1 MADSASATGTP
12 TANPAASP
20 PLAPLKRAMPPQRWL
35 IAKLHAGQSATLA
48 AELAREARLPPVL
61 AELLVAR
68 GINTAAEAFAFLN
81 PEPAHLHD
89 PFLMLGMSAAVDRLE
104 RAIAAREPILLYG
117 DYDVDGT
124 VAVVLLKTAIEM
136 LGGPAIGS
144 GPNLVR
150 FHVPH
155 RLRDGY
161 GMQSSVLEAA
171 YAEGIRVV
179 VTVDTG
185 MRAFAEAETAKRL
198 GLDLI
203 ITDHHLPEAHDRL
216 PAALAILNP
225 NQPGCAYPEKNLCG
239 AAIALKLAQ
248 ALLEKSCI
256 ERPCL
261 EKPDSVRRDPARLR
275 EKTLPSFLK
284 MAAIA
289 TIADAVPLHGENRT
303 IAALGLRELRRPVGA
318 GLRALFAASALDPAS
333 KQLTGF
339 DVAFR
344 LAPRINAAGRMD
356 VASDV
361 IELFTTRDSDRATEL
376 AAKLERLNRE
386 RRDVETAALTVI
398 ETRLCS
404 DSEIYDDR
412 LLVIEGDGWHRGVI
426 GILASRV
433 VERTAK
439 PAIVISLEDS
449 PDGKIAHGSGR
460 SVDGFPL
467 LAAIESCADLF
478 TRFGGHAFAVGFA
491 LPAEKLPD
499 LKRRLRDYAN
509 IHLAAREPERLL
521 RIHAELPLDRI
532 TPVLAGWLRKLEPL
546 GHGNPEPIF
555 IARSARLAAPPRI
568 MKARHLCL
576 ELEQTASAPDELAT
590 APKSDPSTLAPSSA
604 IPRRLRASAAPAGS
618 IRAVGWNLA
627 ERSFELRLAQGSL
640 IDVAYRIRE
649 NDHPDFGGLEIEI
662 LGLEPAAMQPV
673 NRSVAANS

>member
-1 MADSASATGTP
+1 
-12 TANPAASP
+12 
-20 PLAPLKRAMPPQRWL
+20 MPPQRWL
-35 IAKLHAGQSATLA
+35 LAEPNPEASAF
-48 AELAREARLPPVL
+48 LAREARLPLVL
-61 AELLVAR
+61 AELLIAR
-68 GINTAAEAFAFLN
+68 GITTAAEAFAFLN
-81 PEPAHLHD
+81 PEPSHLHD
-89 PFLMLGMSAAVDRLE
+89 PFLMLGMSTAVERLE
-104 RAIAAREPILLYG
+104 RAIAARESILLYG

-136 LGGPAIGS
+136 LGGE
-144 GPNLVR
+144 VR

-161 GMQSSVLEAA
+161 GMQSSVLESA
-171 YAEGIRVV
+171 YTEGVRVV

-185 MRAFAEAETAKRL
+185 MRAFAEAETARRL

-203 ITDHHLPEAHDRL
+203 ITDHHLTAANDAL
-216 PAALAILNP
+216 PVALAILNP
-225 NQPGCAYPEKNLCG
+225 NQPGCPYPEKSLCG

-248 ALLEKSCI
+248 ALLERSCFEKSC
-256 ERPCL
+256 
-261 EKPDSVRRDPARLR
+261 PDKAEPVRRDPARLR
-275 EKTLPSFLK
+275 EKILPSFLK

-289 TIADAVPLHGENRT
+289 TIADAVSLHGENRT

-318 GLRALFAASALDPAS
+318 GLRALFAAAALAPAS

-361 IELFTTRDSDRATEL
+361 IELFTTRDSHRAADL

-386 RRDVETAALTVI
+386 RRDVEAAALTII
-398 ETRLCS
+398 EAQLS
-404 DSEIYDDR
+404 SSPEFISDR
-412 LLVIEGDGWHRGVI
+412 LLVIDGDGWHRGVI

-439 PAIVISLEDS
+439 PAIVVSIEDGPS
-449 PDGKIAHGSGR
+449 GRIAHGSGR

-499 LKRRLRDYAN
+499 LKRRLRDHAN
-509 IHLAAREPERLL
+509 VHLAEREPERLL

-555 IARSARLAAPPRI
+555 VARSARLLAPPRI
-568 MKARHLCL
+568 MKAQHLRL
-576 ELEQTASAPDELAT
+576 QLAQDALAQNPPSPAGSAS
-590 APKSDPSTLAPSSA
+590 PSLP
-604 IPRRLRASAAPAGS
+604 ASAAPVSS

-627 ERSFELRLAQGSL
+627 ERAMELRLDQGSL

-662 LGLEPAAMQPV
+662 VGFKLSAPSGIDPLNPLRPGI
-673 NRSVAANS
+673 

>member
-1 MADSASATGTP
+1 VAAAANVPASATGP
-12 TANPAASP
+12 RNRSASART
-20 PLAPLKRAMPPQRWL
+20 LPPQRWL
-35 IAKLHAGQSATLA
+35 LAESHPETSAS
-48 AELAREARLPPVL
+48 LAREARLPIVL

-68 GINTAAEAFAFLN
+68 GITTAAEAFAFLN

-89 PFLMLGMSAAVDRLE
+89 PFLMLGMSVAVERLE

-136 LGGPAIGS
+136 LGGAGCD
-144 GPNLVR
+144 LVR

-155 RLRDGY
+155 RIRDGY

-171 YAEGIRVV
+171 HAEGARVV

-185 MRAFAEAETAKRL
+185 MRAFAEAETARRL

-203 ITDHHLPEAHDRL
+203 ITDHHLPAEAGAPSGPDGASSVGSIAAQEKL

-225 NQPGCAYPEKNLCG
+225 NQPGCPYPEKNLCG

-248 ALLEKSCI
+248 AMLERSCLDKSEPI
-256 ERPCL
+256 
-261 EKPDSVRRDPARLR
+261 RRDPARLR

-284 MAAIA
+284 MAAVA
-289 TIADAVPLHGENRT
+289 TIADAVPLSGENRT
-303 IAALGLRELRRPVGA
+303 IAALGLRGLRRPVGA
-318 GLRALFAASALDPAS
+318 GLRALFAAAALDPAS
-333 KQLTGF
+333 KQITGF

-344 LAPRINAAGRMD
+344 VAPRINAAGRMD

-361 IELFTTRDSDRATEL
+361 IELFTTRDSHRAAEL

-386 RRDVETAALTVI
+386 RRDVEAAALTII
-398 ETRLCS
+398 EARLAS
-404 DSEIYDDR
+404 DVEIALDR
-412 LLVIEGDGWHRGVI
+412 LLVIDGDGWHRGVI

-439 PAIVISLEDS
+439 PAIVVSVED
-449 PDGKIAHGSGR
+449 GVAHGSGR
-460 SVDGFPL
+460 SVDGFAL

-491 LPAEKLPD
+491 LPADALPE
-499 LKRRLRDYAN
+499 LKRRLRIYAN
-509 IHLAAREPERLL
+509 AHLAAREPERLL

-532 TPVLAGWLRKLEPL
+532 TPVLAGWLRKLEPF

-555 IARSARLAAPPRI
+555 IARSARLLAPPRI
-568 MKARHLCL
+568 MKAQHLRL
-576 ELEQTASAPDELAT
+576 ELAQDSLAQNATSSSAPPIATPPSGASA
-590 APKSDPSTLAPSSA
+590 
-604 IPRRLRASAAPAGS
+604 RLPASATPIAT

-627 ERSFELRLAQGSL
+627 ERAIELQLVQGSL
-640 IDVAYRIRE
+640 IDLAYRIRE

-662 LGLEPAAMQPV
+662 LDMKPAEA
-673 NRSVAANS
+673 

>member
-1 MADSASATGTP
+1 MAELASATGTP
-12 TANPAASP
+12 IRPASTRT
-20 PLAPLKRAMPPQRWL
+20 LPPQRWL
-35 IAKLHAGQSATLA
+35 IATPHPEESAS
-48 AELAREARLPPVL
+48 LAREARLPLVL

-104 RAIAAREPILLYG
+104 RTIAAREPILLYG

-136 LGGPAIGS
+136 LGGD
-144 GPNLVR
+144 VR

-171 YAEGIRVV
+171 HADGIRVV

-185 MRAFAEAETAKRL
+185 MRSFAEAETARRL

-203 ITDHHLPEAHDRL
+203 ITDHHLTAANDAL

-225 NQPGCAYPEKNLCG
+225 NQPGCPYPEKSLCG

-248 ALLEKSCI
+248 ALLEKS
-256 ERPCL
+256 EP
-261 EKPDSVRRDPARLR
+261 VRRDPARLR

-289 TIADAVPLHGENRT
+289 TIADAVPLQGENRT

-318 GLRALFAASALDPAS
+318 GLRALFAAAALDPAS
-333 KQLTGF
+333 KQITGF

-361 IELFTTRDSDRATEL
+361 IELFSTRDSHRAVEL
-376 AAKLERLNRE
+376 ATKLERLNRE
-386 RRDVETAALTVI
+386 RRDVEAAALTII
-398 ETRLCS
+398 EARLCS
-404 DSEIYDDR
+404 DSEIAADR
-412 LLVIEGDGWHRGVI
+412 LLVIDGDGWHRGVI

-439 PAIVISLEDS
+439 PALVISVE
-449 PDGKIAHGSGR
+449 GGIAHGSGR

-499 LKRRLRDYAN
+499 LKLRLRDYAN
-509 IHLAAREPERLL
+509 IHLAARKAERLL

-555 IARSARLAAPPRI
+555 IARSARLLAPPRI
-568 MKARHLCL
+568 MKAQHLRL
-576 ELEQTASAPDELAT
+576 ELAQDSAPTATSASTSTASSTTASSVAPIAEPPNAFT
-590 APKSDPSTLAPSSA
+590 
-604 IPRRLRASAAPAGS
+604 RLPASAAPVAS

-627 ERSFELRLAQGSL
+627 QRAMELRLAQGSL
-640 IDVAYRIRE
+640 IDIAYRIRE

-662 LGLEPAAMQPV
+662 VGLKAPEPTLA
-673 NRSVAANS
+673 

>member
-1 MADSASATGTP
+1 VADLASAAG
-12 TANPAASP
+12 PAIQATS
-20 PLAPLKRAMPPQRWL
+20 AKRLLPPQRWV
-35 IAKLHAGQSATLA
+35 LA
-48 AELAREARLPPVL
+48 DPHPEDAAALAREARLPLVL

-68 GINTAAEAFAFLN
+68 GIASPAEAFAFLN

-89 PFLMLGMSAAVDRLE
+89 PFLMLGMTAAVERLE
-104 RAIAAREPILLYG
+104 RAIAAREPVLLYG

-136 LGGPAIGS
+136 LGGE
-144 GPNLVR
+144 VR

-155 RLRDGY
+155 RLREGY

-171 YAEGIRVV
+171 HAEGVRVV

-185 MRAFAEAETAKRL
+185 LRAFAEAETARRL

-203 ITDHHLPEAHDRL
+203 ITDHHLAEADNAV

-225 NQPGCAYPEKNLCG
+225 NQPGCTYPEKSLCG

-248 ALLEKSCI
+248 ALLE
-256 ERPCL
+256 
-261 EKPDSVRRDPARLR
+261 RRDPARVR

-318 GLRALFAASALDPAS
+318 GLRALFAAAALDPAS

-361 IELFTTRDSDRATEL
+361 VELFSTRDSKRAAEL

-386 RRDVETAALTVI
+386 RRDVEAAALTVI
-398 ETRLCS
+398 ESRLAS
-404 DSEIYDDR
+404 DAEIAADR
-412 LLVIEGDGWHRGVI
+412 LLVIDGDGWHRGVI

-439 PAIVISLEDS
+439 PTIVVSVED
-449 PDGKIAHGSGR
+449 GVAHGSGR

-467 LAAIESCADLF
+467 LAAIESCGDLF

-491 LPAEKLPD
+491 LPAASLPE
-499 LKRRLRDYAN
+499 LKRRLRTYAEE
-509 IHLAAREPERLL
+509 HLAAHEPERLL

-555 IARSARLAAPPRI
+555 VARSARLVAPPRI
-568 MKARHLCL
+568 MKAQHLCL
-576 ELEQTASAPDELAT
+576 ELAQDSGPSLAASPNAAAT
-590 APKSDPSTLAPSSA
+590 QLP
-604 IPRRLRASAAPAGS
+604 ASAAPVS
-618 IRAVGWNLA
+618 SMRAVGWNLA
-627 ERSFELRLAQGSL
+627 ERAMDLRLEQGSL
-640 IDVAYRIRE
+640 VDVAYRIRE
-649 NDHPDFGGLEIEI
+649 NDHPDFGGLEVEI
-662 LGLEPAAMQPV
+662 MGMEPARA
-673 NRSVAANS
+673 